1 MYVSVI
7 EGGEQTISSDCAM
20 NWVRALFFGVALTP
34 AVALAQAPQPD
45 IATMTEEQITAL
57 PDEVL
62 MGLPALEAYGRIVGA
77 NPIEFTVTIEEML
90 HRLYFY
96 QGIPTGAQ
104 NADLDAAIFRFQA
117 SIGAEPTGILLLGEF
132 EELTWRANQIE
143 IPEIRLPRFLTVFS
157 IEGLALVSG
166 TWVSQD
172 FEMDWP
178 VQTSQIRCDLAAAD
192 CTEVTARITERDGA
206 PATLDLEWVTWQV
219 ISWSTVE
226 IVAEDDTLPCILR
239 TLILSIETDRVFEVR
254 QGKLT
259 EECAGVSQEAFIF
272 ELMNGAEI
280 SQDQGVARRDQLR
293 DFFDPRV
300 TIILRSVFE

>member
-1 MYVSVI
+1 MI
-7 EGGEQTISSDCAM
+7 WLKAM
-20 NWVRALFFGVALTP
+20 VLGVALTP
-34 AVALAQAPQPD
+34 AIALAQAPQPD
-45 IATMTEEQITAL
+45 IANMTDEQITAL
-57 PDEVL
+57 PDDVL

-77 NPIEFTVTIEEML
+77 NPVEFTVAIEEML

-96 QGIPTGAQ
+96 QGIPTGTL

-117 SIGAEPTGILLLGEF
+117 SVGAEPTGILLLGEF
-132 EELTWRANQIE
+132 EELTWRANQTE

-157 IEGLALVSG
+157 IDGLALASG
-166 TWVSQD
+166 TWVAQD

-178 VQTSQIRCDLAAAD
+178 VQTSQIRCNFAAAD

-206 PATLDLEWVTWQV
+206 AASLDLEWVSWVV
-219 ISWSTVE
+219 ISWSSAE

-280 SQDQGVARRDQLR
+280 SQDQGVARRDQIR
-293 DFFDPRV
+293 DFLDPRV
-300 TIILRSVFE
+300 TTILRSVFE

>member
-1 MYVSVI
+1 MK
-7 EGGEQTISSDCAM
+7 GLT
-20 NWVRALFFGVALTP
+20 ALFLFFVFLPGA
-34 AVALAQAPQPD
+34 AWAEAPQPAID
-45 IATMTEEQITAL
+45 IATMTEAEIAAL
-57 PDEVL
+57 PDDVL
-62 MGLPALEAYGRIVGA
+62 MRLPAKAAYGRIVGA
-77 NPIEFTVTIEEML
+77 DPVQFTVAIEEML

-96 QGIPTGAQ
+96 QGIPTGEPSAE
-104 NADLDAAIFRFQA
+104 LDAAVFRFQA
-117 SIGAEPTGILLLGEF
+117 SMGAEPTGILLLGEF
-132 EELTWRANQIE
+132 EELTWRAKQTE

-157 IEGLALVSG
+157 IDGLALASG
-166 TWVSQD
+166 TWASQD

-178 VQTSQIRCDLAAAD
+178 IQTSQIRCDLAAAD
-192 CTEVTARITERDGA
+192 CTEVTARITEQDRA
-206 PATLDLEWVTWQV
+206 PATLDLEWVTWAV
-219 ISWSTVE
+219 VSWSTAE

-280 SQDQGVARRDQLR
+280 SQDLGVARRDQLQ

-300 TIILRSVFE
+300 TAVLRRVFE